1 MARIAAVDIG
11 NDAVKAIFDGG
22 RTLYI
27 PNVIASEDEE
37 REVITLE
44 KDILD
49 GLHIKIFSGAL
60 STGKGTYVVGNLATK
75 YAENDELT
83 INVRKATSDQALIL
97 LLTTLAVDA
106 VRTFEDRN
114 DVIEA
119 RYMLSTGLPLREVK
133 QKLKKTLKDRLLEAH
148 HEVTFL
154 QTPTVEG
161 KKVRISFEDVLVGTE
176 GHAAM
181 MDLAFYEDG
190 SPRNEELLNT
200 YVLINDIGGLSTDS
214 AIIEPSGTVDNV
226 NSEGL
231 QQGVSPYLDEII
243 RHIEADHGKYFKS
256 RRELVEVLTANG
268 EDRYHIYVNG
278 TRTPIKEKYV
288 DPVLNK
294 LAQEEYKHIQH
305 MWEKV
310 PRIRVS
316 YQIGGGAVL
325 LKDYLE
331 AINHSPKGKQY
342 PLRFV
347 DPQDSVWMIA
357 RAYYKLARFEKA
369 GV

>member
-11 NDAVKAIFDGG
+11 NDAIKAIFEGG
-22 RTLYI
+22 NTLYI
-27 PNVIASEDEE
+27 PNVIAQEDEE

-49 GLHIKIFSGAL
+49 GLHVEIFSGAL

-75 YAENDELT
+75 YADNDELT
-83 INVRKATSDQALIL
+83 INVQKATSDQGLIL

-106 VRTFEDRN
+106 VRNFEEVDG
-114 DVIEA
+114 VIEA
-119 RYMLSTGLPLREVK
+119 KYLLSTGLPLKEVK
-133 QKLKKTLKDRLLEAH
+133 QKLKKPFKDRLLKAH
-148 HEVTFL
+148 HEVTFKM
-154 QTPTVEG
+154 TPQVEG
-161 KKVRISFEDVLVGTE
+161 KKVHISFEDVLVGSE

-181 MDLAFYEDG
+181 IDLAFNEDG
-190 SPRNEELLNT
+190 TPKNEDILNT

-214 AIIEPSGTVDNV
+214 AIIEANGTVDNV

-243 RHIEADHGKYFKS
+243 RRIEIDHGKYFRS
-256 RRELVEVLTANG
+256 RRELVEVLTTTG

-278 TRTPIKEKYV
+278 VRTPIKEKYV
-288 DPVLNK
+288 DPVLRR

-305 MWEKV
+305 MWERV

-316 YQIGGGAVL
+316 YQIGGGAIL
-325 LKDYLE
+325 LKEYIE
-331 AINHSPKGKQY
+331 EINNSSKGKGY

-347 DPQDSVWMIA
+347 NAEDSLWMIA
-357 RAYYKLARFEKA
+357 RAYYKLALLEMA